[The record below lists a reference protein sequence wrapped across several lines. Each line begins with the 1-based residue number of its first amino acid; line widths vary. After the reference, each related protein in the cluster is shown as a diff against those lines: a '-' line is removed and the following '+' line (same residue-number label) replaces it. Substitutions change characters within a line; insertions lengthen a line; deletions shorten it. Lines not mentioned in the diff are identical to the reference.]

1 MKRIIYTILMIIII
15 INSSFLINNCV
26 SQWVAQTLP
35 VNPHII
41 YCMKFFN
48 KNTGW
53 MSTGGLDNTYISKI
67 LKTTNG
73 GDNWTIIKDSIR
85 MYSFQVL
92 DSVTVY
98 GNVRNVQANESIYRT
113 FNGGI
118 TWDSVSYSTILGYN
132 SLFFMNIDTGYVG
145 ASDSFWG
152 YLFKTTDGGMTLNQ
166 IYKDNNPSFGFGLN
180 FLKDKVNGE
189 FYGYCAASNAY
200 MFKTTNSG
208 YNWTQLASGL
218 FNNTGGFYFINKDTG
233 WVSNHD
239 NFSHY
244 YIQHTTNGGISWINQ
259 FTSIFNN
266 YYPGGIYFSSYNKGW
281 AGAQDG
287 YLVYAT
293 TNGGQTWGRQITPNN
308 RTVGLCFLDSLNG
321 WNYCGYQSAPYISK
335 TTNGGGVILGITKD
349 SSSNIIPK
357 YYTLKQNYPNPFNN
371 STIIEYS
378 LIMKATIGI
387 NIYDISGRSVYDMT
401 ANNLEPGNYRL
412 SLDFGALNF
421 PSGIYFY
428 NFIAINEKGIR
439 QYSETKKLMYVK

>member
-1 MKRIIYTILMIIII
+1 MKKALIILAIIIAQCTLL
-15 INSSFLINNCV
+15 FENCL
-26 SQWVAQTLP
+26 SQWVVQTLP
-35 VNPHII
+35 VNPHIV
-41 YCMKFFN
+41 YCMKFYN

-73 GDNWTIIKDSIR
+73 GDNWAIIKDSIR

-118 TWDSVSYSTILGYN
+118 TWDSVSYSTVFGYN
-132 SLFFMNIDTGYVG
+132 SLFFMNKDTGYVG
-145 ASDSFWG
+145 ATDSFWG
-152 YLFKTTDGGMTLNQ
+152 YIFKTTDGGVTLNQ
-166 IYKDNNPSFGFGLN
+166 IYKTTSLSTFGSGLV
-180 FLKDKVNGE
+180 FFKEKVNGE
-189 FYGYCAASNAY
+189 YYGYCVASNAY

-208 YNWTQLASGL
+208 YNWTQLTGGL
-218 FNNTGGFYFINKDTG
+218 FNNTGGFYFTNKDTG

-293 TNGGQTWGRQITPNN
+293 TNGGQTWGRQITPNY
-308 RTVGLCFLDSLNG
+308 RTVGLYFLDSLNG
-321 WNYCGYQSAPYISK
+321 WNYCGYQSAPFISK
-335 TTNGGGVILGITKD
+335 TTNGGGIIIGITKD
-349 SSSNIIPK
+349 SSSNIMPK
-357 YYTLKQNYPNPFNN
+357 NYILKQNYPNPFNN

-378 LIMKATIGI
+378 ITKKSTIGI
-387 NIYDISGRSVYDMT
+387 NIYDVSGRSVYDMT
-401 ANNLEPGNYRL
+401 ANNLDPGNYKL
-412 SLDFGALNF
+412 SLDFGALNLS
-421 PSGIYFY
+421 SGIYY
-428 NFIAINEKGIR
+428 YQMKAIDNINGSVNFSQSRKMILLK
-439 QYSETKKLMYVK
+439 